1 MSNHEPASRLAST
14 LLERFGN
21 CASTGE
27 FRRLTHDRLMEES
40 QRRLADAVVSGTPS
54 EERVATRILD
64 SARDYRRWENEH
76 ATLMR
81 RIAAER
87 LPVVQ
92 KSELLNVSLALIHR
106 KALFEYLRDEQVRGM
121 RREAIMAHFLS
132 HRDYTSALVAEH
144 GRYVRSAASYL
155 CSSHVGSNV
164 MFDALFESPLAEYE
178 DLYASYFRTYCNLML
193 TRDDNP
199 LAQSMLPV
207 LIELKSQVGEWRKA
221 LLALTQSQSGIWRG
235 PVLRPRRS

>member
-1 MSNHEPASRLAST
+1 MSNHEPASKLASS

-40 QRRLADAVVSGTPS
+40 QRRLADAVLSGAPS

-64 SARDYRRWENEH
+64 SPRDYRKWEDEH

-87 LPVVQ
+87 LPAVQ
-92 KSELLNVSLALIHR
+92 KAELLNISLALIHR
-106 KALFEYLRDEQVRGM
+106 KALFEYLRDEQVRGI
-121 RREAIMAHFLS
+121 RREEIMAHFLS
-132 HRDYTSALVAEH
+132 HRDYTSAIVAEH

-164 MFDALFESPLAEYE
+164 MFDALFENPLGEYE
-178 DLYASYFRTYCNLML
+178 ELYASYFRTYCSL
-193 TRDDNP
+193 TLTHGDDELEQSIVP
-199 LAQSMLPV
+199 L
-207 LIELKSQVGEWRKA
+207 LIELKGQVGEWRKA
-221 LLALTQSQSGIWRG
+221 LIALTHSQSGIWRG
-235 PVLRPRRS
+235 PMLRPRRS